1 MRDICIS
8 DMMNMQWNLWEA
20 HKNSWSPMT
29 PEYARDSMLFMIEE
43 IGECIAIMK
52 KKGNASIVGDSQVR
66 THFVEEM
73 SDVLMYFIDTLLR
86 YGITSDEISSAYIE
100 KHNHNLKRD
109 YTSEYKSKYTT

>member
-1 MRDICIS
+1 
-8 DMMNMQWNLWEA
+8 
-20 HKNSWSPMT
+20 MT

-52 KKGNASIVGDSQVR
+52 KKGNSSIVGDSQVR